1 MAAHSRELVIDRYL
15 VWPFYRLSSKSME
28 VQRVPNQGSYE
39 FIVHPDALQYQPQT
53 IGRPELRPSFLV
65 NRVCT
70 LRKVPHPVHT
80 CGLCPFGVHNIVHM
94 AYPALVTI
102 QILFYRHAVLLP
114 YAVVSGR

>member
-1 MAAHSRELVIDRYL
+1 
-15 VWPFYRLSSKSME
+15 ME

-53 IGRPELRPSFLV
+53 IGRPELRPSFPV
-65 NRVCT
+65 NWVCT
-70 LRKVPHPVHT
+70 LRKIPHPVHT